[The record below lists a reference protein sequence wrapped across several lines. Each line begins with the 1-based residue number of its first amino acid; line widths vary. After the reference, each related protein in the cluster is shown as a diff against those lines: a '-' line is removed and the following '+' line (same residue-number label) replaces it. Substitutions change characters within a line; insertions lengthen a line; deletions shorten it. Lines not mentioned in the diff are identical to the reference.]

1 MYDFFNSNKLKVVS
15 LFFLIIIHSFLMV
28 TISLFIGFILEYA
41 DKGSILGVE
50 FNINYII
57 TFLSVYVF
65 TILIIHLICFNM
77 INMLVLRQKYFL
89 EQKLL
94 DTFSSRIYHS
104 SEILNLFSSDINL
117 VCEKYYK
124 NWFQLLKNLFFIV
137 CTFILTY
144 FFSLYV
150 FILTLGLFAIS
161 VALQL
166 LFIKKISKSR
176 EEYRLSKIDFNKNIL
191 SYISSSFSINFF
203 NGKEYIMKKS
213 KESINMKSK
222 VEYKLNNYINI
233 SNYLITLVPTAS
245 SIFAAI
251 VCTYLVTIEKLSY
264 SNAVAILF
272 IIGFLMWELVKLL
285 NYKNQIDSTK
295 PIRDNL
301 FNILNS
307 DDSEIVDDVMLL
319 NDKIK
324 FNNISVKYNEKLAL
338 KNISLEFEFG
348 KSYLILGES
357 GSGKSTLIKLLLKG
371 IEEYSGELLFGGV
384 DVKKIDKKQLYK
396 DIGYIIQNGEFI
408 PDTLG
413 RNVSLSLEYD
423 SKRVRQSLEL
433 AKYNN
438 FADVDL
444 ERIIDLEAANFSGG
458 ELQRVALARLFY
470 HRKSI
475 CILDEF
481 TSALHNEMAR
491 ELEQQILSHADDTV
505 IIVSHR
511 AFKEVVELYDRVI
524 ILSNGEIIFNGNY
537 EESNNLI
544 KLYTV

>member
-222 VEYKLNNYINI
+222 VEYKLNNYIKI